1 MNGVEEPAGGG
12 ATDFETG
19 RALWQRCR
27 TAESVEDETEYFLDL
42 AGFADGMLADDDE
55 RARVAAR
62 LAQDAAARSDV
73 AAARAL
79 SRGGLPMLGDMAELV
94 ERAIAIDP
102 CGERTATATPLPMR
116 GRRVFYEIA
125 HWSGLAAALAVASW
139 LGFAMGTDTLLNL
152 TQRTPAAQIGDDNFL
167 PELLDPSVGFL
178 RDLGAGQQT

>member
-1 MNGVEEPAGGG
+1 MERIPCAEGRTMNGVEEPAGGG

-73 AAARAL
+73 AAACRCSATWPSWSSGR
-79 SRGGLPMLGDMAELV
+79 SRLIHVANGPRRRHRCRCADAGCFTRLRIGAVLPRRLRSPAGSVLRWAPT
-94 ERAIAIDP
+94 P
-102 CGERTATATPLPMR
+102 CST
-116 GRRVFYEIA
+116 
-125 HWSGLAAALAVASW
+125 
-139 LGFAMGTDTLLNL
+139 
-152 TQRTPAAQIGDDNFL
+152 
-167 PELLDPSVGFL
+167 
-178 RDLGAGQQT
+178 